1 MSSFPTLGATR
12 RVTGRRALTPMRSR
26 GKKPAKTRSSGIV
39 KKKRN
44 VLLSKSSESRIIS
57 ERPQGDTKEQCDGEE
72 RKGSQ
77 GGSDPGKQ
85 QDTEVV
91 KTPNSQGDQ
100 CDSPRAIHPGS
111 IQGLSPSASLHELDE
126 TELKEEE
133 PPF

>member
-1 MSSFPTLGATR
+1 MK
-12 RVTGRRALTPMRSR
+12 SR

-44 VLLSKSSESRIIS
+44 VLLSKPSEPCLSSERSQS
-57 ERPQGDTKEQCDGEE
+57 DTKEQCDGEE
-72 RKGSQ
+72 WKGSQ
-77 GGSDPGKQ
+77 GSGDSGKQ

-91 KTPNSQGDQ
+91 KASDGQGDQ
-100 CDSPRAIHPGS
+100 CDSPRPIHPGS
-111 IQGLSPSASLHELDE
+111 IQGLQAASLHELDE